1 MREGITNFQIVE
13 AFKNINDSE
22 INDNFVGAFPANP
35 MTIFID
41 YKSMIS
47 EKKKN
52 ISS

>member
-1 MREGITNFQIVE
+1 MREGITNFQIV
-13 AFKNINDSE
+13 AFKNINNSE

-35 MTIFID
+35 VTIFID

-47 EKKKN
+47 EKKEN